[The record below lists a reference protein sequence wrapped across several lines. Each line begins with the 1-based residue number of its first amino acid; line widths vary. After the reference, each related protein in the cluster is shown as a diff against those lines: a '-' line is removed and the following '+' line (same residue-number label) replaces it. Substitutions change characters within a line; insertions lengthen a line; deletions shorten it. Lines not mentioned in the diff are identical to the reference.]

1 MDIKDYAIDRL
12 SNRISSMN
20 LRIIE
25 LEFINNELSEKI
37 KELESSDK
45 NNKDNKEI
53 EKISE

>member
-45 NNKDNKEI
+45 DNKEI

>member
-45 NNKDNKEI
+45 DNKDNKEI